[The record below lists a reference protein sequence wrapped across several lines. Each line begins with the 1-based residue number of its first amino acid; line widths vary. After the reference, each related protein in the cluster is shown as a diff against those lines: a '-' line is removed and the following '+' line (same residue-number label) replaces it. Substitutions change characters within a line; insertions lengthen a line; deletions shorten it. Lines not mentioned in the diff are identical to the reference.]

1 MRVLKV
7 QGKGSVSVPPDTA
20 VFSFEILAEHKKYKA
35 CHENLN
41 RRVALL
47 RQELADCGIARTEVK
62 TTNYRVHTK
71 SRYENGRSWL
81 DGYTGSHDVRVEAP
95 FSQENVN
102 RVLTAVGKGTS
113 GAQISLSFTVKD
125 ADAVRKLVLEDAVRK
140 AKANAETLAFAAG
153 VRLGSLVQMDY
164 GWVELRL
171 STEEY
176 DCHCS
181 ADLAPSRSAPD
192 IEPEDIR
199 AEDTV
204 TLVYEIE

>member
-7 QGKGSVSVPPDTA
+7 QGQGRVSLPPDTA
-20 VFSFEILAEHKKYKA
+20 VFSFGILAEHKEYNA

-47 RQELADCGIARTEVK
+47 RQELADCRIERAEVK
-62 TTNYRVHTK
+62 TTNYRIQTK

-95 FSQENVN
+95 FNQENVN
-102 RVLTAVGKGTS
+102 RVLTVVGKGTS
-113 GAQISLSFTVKD
+113 GAQISLSFTIKD
-125 ADAVRKLVLEDAVRK
+125 ADAVRKLVLEEAVRK
-140 AKANAETLAFAAG
+140 AKSNAEILSSAAG
-153 VRLGSLVQMDY
+153 VRLGALDQIDY
-164 GWVELRL
+164 GWLEVRF
-171 STEEY
+171 STRDYECGGQPMEIG
-176 DCHCS
+176 
-181 ADLAPSRSAPD
+181 PD

-204 TLVYEIE
+204 TLVYEIA